1 MALNING
8 VSDMKKALL
17 SILAIALLVS
27 IAGCTTAPAAVQPTP
42 FPTIAPSATS
52 ATCLSQNGLSLT
64 LSLNAT
70 TYQPGEPIRI
80 TIEEKNT
87 LTTANN
93 ITAANE
99 WPVFN
104 YLGVGSCNT
113 LNYPFGI
120 AVVQGYYDAKSISS
134 ATPLTIFP
142 LMFCPAIAVA
152 YSYNFQPSSDLAYI
166 YNSFDSKPSPISMNT
181 DVMLTGVWDEMTHAD
196 GGYTQTTSN
205 FTPGIYTLVGGDEWD
220 TLVILHFSV
229 SKAAK

>member
-1 MALNING
+1 
-8 VSDMKKALL
+8 MKKALF
-17 SILAIALLVS
+17 ILVAVLLASV
-27 IAGCTTAPAAVQPTP
+27 AGCATVPTDVQHTTPT
-42 FPTIAPSATS
+42 PTIAPFTTS
-52 ATCLSQNGLSLT
+52 ATVLSQNGLSLT
-64 LSLNAT
+64 LSLSAT
-70 TYQPGEPIRI
+70 TYRPGEPIRI

-205 FTPGIYTLVGGDEWD
+205 FTPGIYTLVGGDEWG
-220 TLVILHFSV
+220 TLVVLHLNISE
-229 SKAAK
+229 ADR